1 MLSCSKGNYSLVC
14 VFFFSFNQVVSWCHL
29 WSTWGKKHTGKSV
42 CCVRREDLPL
52 LCALS
57 AAAVT
62 AGFIRFKYNIPLLSP
77 RPGGEGEGWGA
88 TWRRGVFLT
97 DSNSPFLTDGIETE
111 LHGAGIGVHLK
122 HTNVFV
128 CNKTAWRLTPEFTYV
143 SYLGPAVNLFIGL
156 KHSCVRPTCF

>member
-1 MLSCSKGNYSLVC
+1 MC
-14 VFFFSFNQVVSWCHL
+14 FFSLLTKSFPDAIFDQP
-29 WSTWGKKHTGKSV
+29 GEKKHTGKSV

-57 AAAVT
+57 DAAVT

-128 CNKTAWRLTPEFTYV
+128 CNKTA
-143 SYLGPAVNLFIGL
+143 
-156 KHSCVRPTCF
+156 